1 MHAMKISVV
10 IPIYNESEIISELNR
25 RLIKTSELFHSQ
37 FGISADEMEYLFVN
51 DGSGDDS
58 LAQLIVLTQS
68 NPHYK
73 VINFSRNFGHQKA
86 VTAGLQHAK
95 GDCVVL
101 IDADLQDPPE
111 FILELYGK
119 QLQGYDVVYAV
130 RKTRTGESFVKR
142 ITAKLFYR
150 LLFKVTDI
158 DIPLDTGDFRI
169 MRRNVVNT
177 LNNMPESHRF
187 IRGMVSWV
195 GFKQIGIEYDRQ
207 ERFAGQT
214 KYPLKKMLK
223 FAFDAITS
231 FSTLP
236 LKLMIYTGFF
246 ASFIGLL
253 GMLYIVYVKLFTAQA
268 ITGWSSIMI
277 TILLMGGIQLMTI
290 GIMGEYIGRIS
301 EESKKRPLYI
311 IENIYERN
319 SSANQN

>member
-1 MHAMKISVV
+1 MKLSIV
-10 IPIYNESEIISELNR
+10 IPIYNESEIITELHQ
-25 RLIKTSELFHSQ
+25 RLIKTTELLYKET
-37 FGISADEMEYLFVN
+37 GLSAGDIEYLFIN
-51 DGSGDDS
+51 DGSTDDS
-58 LAQLIVLTQS
+58 LAQLIVLVNTT
-68 NPHYK
+68 PIYK

-86 VTAGLQHAK
+86 VTAGLQHSK
-95 GDCVVL
+95 GEQVVI

-111 FILELYGK
+111 FIIDLYKK
-119 QLQGYDVVYAV
+119 QQEGFDVVYAV
-130 RKTRTGESFVKR
+130 RKNRIGENYLKI

-158 DIPLDTGDFRI
+158 NIPLDTGDFRI

-177 LNNMPESHRF
+177 LNSMPESHRF

-195 GFKQIGIEYDRQ
+195 GFKQTGLKYTRQ

-214 KYPLKKMLK
+214 KYPFRKMLR

-236 LKLMIYTGFF
+236 LKLMIFTGFL
-246 ASFIGLL
+246 ASLVGLL
-253 GMLYIVYVKLFTAQA
+253 GIIYIVYVKFCTHDA

-277 TILLMGGIQLMTI
+277 TILLMGGVQLMTI

-311 IENIYERN
+311 IEKIYERESGSDKN
-319 SSANQN
+319 

>member
-1 MHAMKISVV
+1 MKLSVI

-25 RLIKTSELFHSQ
+25 RLLKTLDLLNSQ
-37 FGISADEMEYLFVN
+37 VGLPSNEVEILFVN
-51 DGSGDDS
+51 DGSADDS
-58 LAQLIVLTQS
+58 FVQLLSLVNT
-68 NPHYK
+68 NPCYSL
-73 VINFSRNFGHQKA
+73 INFSRNFGHQKA
-86 VTAGLQHAK
+86 VTAGLHNAR
-95 GDCVVL
+95 GEYIVI

-111 FILELYGK
+111 FIVDLYKK
-119 QLQGYDVVYAV
+119 QQEGFDVVYAV
-130 RKTRTGESFVKR
+130 RKKRNGESFLKK

-158 DIPLDTGDFRI
+158 NIPFDTGDFRI
-169 MRRNVVNT
+169 MKRNVVDV
-177 LNNMPESHRF
+177 LNNMPEAHRF

-195 GFKQIGIEYDRQ
+195 GFKQVGLEYERQ

-236 LKLMIYTGFF
+236 LKLMIYLGFL
-246 ASFIGLL
+246 ASLFGIL
-253 GMLYIVYVKLFTAQA
+253 GAGYVTYIKFFTDKT

-277 TILLMGGIQLMTI
+277 VILLMGGVQLLTI
-290 GIMGEYIGRIS
+290 GIMGEYVGRIS

-311 IENIYERN
+311 IEKIYGNRSN
-319 SSANQN
+319 SDR

>member
-10 IPIYNESEIISELNR
+10 IPIYNETEIISELNR
-25 RLIKTSELFHSQ
+25 RLIKTSELFYSQ
-37 FGISADEMEYLFVN
+37 FGIPANEMEFIFVN
-51 DGSGDDS
+51 DGSSDNS
-58 LAQLIVLTQS
+58 LAQLIILTQT

-95 GDCVVL
+95 GACVVL

-111 FILELYGK
+111 FILELYKK
-119 QLQGYDVVYAV
+119 QMEGYDVVYAV
-130 RKTRTGESFVKR
+130 RKTRTGESFIKR

-150 LLFKVTDI
+150 LLFKLTDI
-158 DIPLDTGDFRI
+158 NIPLDTGDFRI

-253 GMLYIVYVKLFTAQA
+253 GMLYIIYVKLFTNGA

-277 TILLMGGIQLMTI
+277 TILLMGGIQLTTI

-319 SSANQN
+319 PGTN

>member
-1 MHAMKISVV
+1 MKLSIV
-10 IPIYNESEIISELNR
+10 IPIYNESEIIAELHQ
-25 RLIKTSELFHSQ
+25 RLIKTTELLYKEA
-37 FGISADEMEYLFVN
+37 GLSAADIEYLFIN
-51 DGSGDDS
+51 DGSTDDS
-58 LAQLIVLTQS
+58 LAQLIVLVNTTRI
-68 NPHYK
+68 YK

-86 VTAGLQHAK
+86 VTAGLEHSK
-95 GDCVVL
+95 GEQVVI

-111 FILELYGK
+111 FIIDLYKK
-119 QLQGYDVVYAV
+119 QQEGFDVVYAV
-130 RKTRTGESFVKR
+130 RKNRIGENYLKI

-158 DIPLDTGDFRI
+158 NIPLDTGDFRI

-177 LNNMPESHRF
+177 LNSMPESHRF

-195 GFKQIGIEYDRQ
+195 GFKQTGLEYTRQ

-214 KYPLKKMLK
+214 KYPFRKMLR

-236 LKLMIYTGFF
+236 LKLMIFTGFL
-246 ASFIGLL
+246 ASLVGLL
-253 GMLYIVYVKLFTAQA
+253 GIIYIVYVKFCTHDA

-277 TILLMGGIQLMTI
+277 TILLMGGVQLMTI

-311 IENIYERN
+311 IEKIYERESGSDKN
-319 SSANQN
+319 

>member
-1 MHAMKISVV
+1 MKISIVV
-10 IPIYNESEIISELNR
+10 PIFNESEIISELNK
-25 RLIKTSELFHSQ
+25 RLLNTSEMLCSQ
-37 FGISADEMEYLFVN
+37 FGILKTDLEFIFVN
-51 DGSGDDS
+51 DGSSDDS
-58 LAQLIVLTQS
+58 LARLIVLTQT
-68 NPHYK
+68 NPQYK

-95 GDCVVL
+95 GEHIVL

-111 FILELYGK
+111 FILDLYKK
-119 QLQGYDVVYAV
+119 QLEGFDVVYAV
-130 RKTRTGESFVKR
+130 RKKRIGESFIKK
-142 ITAKLFYR
+142 ITAKMFYR

-158 DIPLDTGDFRI
+158 NIPVDTGDFRI
-169 MRRNVVNT
+169 IRRNVADT
-177 LNNMPESHRF
+177 LNSMPESHRF

-214 KYPLKKMLK
+214 KYPFKKMLK

-236 LKLMIYTGFF
+236 LKLMIYIGFL
-246 ASFIGLL
+246 ASFIGLA
-253 GMLYIVYVKLFTAQA
+253 GIFYIMYIKFFTTHT
-268 ITGWSSIMI
+268 ITGWSSLMI
-277 TILLMGGIQLMTI
+277 TILLMGGVQLMTI

-311 IENIYERN
+311 IEKIYGKDGN
-319 SSANQN
+319 TSN